1 MAGDAQH
8 DRPDGVFQRFFHSQV
23 SGSIVLLA
31 CTILALVWANSPW
44 SDSYFE
50 LAHTYIGV
58 SWGDAEL
65 RMSLQHWINDGL
77 MVLFFFVVGL
87 EIKRE
92 LVVGHLSSFKQAA
105 LPVAAAA
112 GGIVLPASIYL
123 SLNAGTAGAPGWGV
137 PMATDIAFA
146 LGILALFGKRVP
158 IGLKVFLT
166 ALAIADDIGA
176 VLVIALFYTEQ
187 IRVGGLIFAAVVLGL
202 LFLVLQTPLRRRVG
216 IVFLLIVG
224 VWAGVFASG
233 VHATVAG
240 ILLAFLVPV
249 RARIEPERFMASAHG
264 RLEELR
270 SHSLTRQS
278 MLSNE
283 AQLDAIEDL
292 YDNCRNMRPSGLSL
306 EHYLHPVQAFLVL
319 PLFALFNAG
328 VPITANIVD
337 VITTPVALGVILGLV
352 LGKQIGIVLFSWL
365 VIRFGGGNLP
375 EGVTWA
381 QIYGAACLAG
391 VGFTMSLFVTD
402 LAFEADSLIG
412 QAKIG
417 ILTASLLAG
426 AWGWLVLNRTLP
438 RGVPAAAEVRAV
450 VT

>member
-1 MAGDAQH
+1 MAGGAKHEQS
-8 DRPDGVFQRFFHSQV
+8 GAFARFLHSQV
-23 SGSIVLLA
+23 SGSLVLLA
-31 CTILALVWANSPW
+31 CTVVALAWANSPW
-44 SDSYFE
+44 AESYFA
-50 LAHTYIGV
+50 LIHTYAGV
-58 SWGDAEL
+58 SWGDADF
-65 RMSLQHWINDGL
+65 RMSLQHWVNDAL
-77 MVLFFFVVGL
+77 MVVFFFVVGL

-92 LVVGHLSSFKQAA
+92 LVVGNLSSFGKAV

-112 GGIVLPASIYL
+112 GGVVLPASIYL
-123 SLNAGTAGAPGWGV
+123 SLNAGTEGAPGWGV

-187 IRVGGLIFAAVVLGL
+187 IRLGGLIFAAIVLGL

-249 RARIEPERFMASAHG
+249 QARIEPDRFMASAHG

-270 SHSLTRQS
+270 GQSLTRQS

-283 AQLDAIEDL
+283 AQLDALEDL
-292 YDNCRNMRPSGLSL
+292 YDSCRNMRPSGLSL
-306 EHYLHPVQAFLVL
+306 EHYLHPVQAFFVL

-328 VPITANIVD
+328 VPITERIVD
-337 VITTPVALGVILGLV
+337 VVTTPVALGVILGLV
-352 LGKQIGIVLFSWL
+352 LGKQLGILLFSWL
-365 VIRFGGGNLP
+365 AIRISGARLP
-375 EGVTWA
+375 EGVAWA
-381 QIYGAACLAG
+381 HIYGAACLAG
-391 VGFTMSLFVTD
+391 VGFTMSLFVSD

-412 QAKIG
+412 QAKVG
-417 ILTASLLAG
+417 ILVASLLAG
-426 AWGWLVLNRTLP
+426 AWGWLVLHRTLP
-438 RGVPAAAEVRAV
+438 KAAPAGMAVRAAA
-450 VT
+450 T